1 MLTSFKKNTMTLRPQ
16 LTILSVVLSM
26 PFGLLAQKELPIVLT
41 NPSFEDIPRSSSTPS
56 GWFDCG
62 QMRDSPP
69 DVQPGFWEVSTPPK
83 HGSSYLGLV
92 VRDNETWEA
101 VGQRLI
107 RPMEVNQCYELSMDL
122 SKAPK
127 YLSKSPLSADVVDFA
142 TPVIVR
148 IYGGNGYCDRG
159 ELLAKSTIINHSRW
173 VGYNFRLSPTK
184 GSYSFIVI
192 EAYFKTPVL
201 FPYNGHVLID
211 NLSAIKPVVCGA
223 DKMPEKKETQAVTA
237 ATPTKKN
244 TTTPSK
250 SNNSSSSSTASVTEA
265 PAVTIGKN
273 AKKNVVYRLEKVYF
287 EANKYELK
295 AESETQLA
303 ELLAFL
309 RKRTDIVIEVGGH
322 TNNQM
327 WPNDAFA
334 LELSTNR
341 AKSVANW
348 LISNGIPANRVQFK
362 GYGWTK
368 PILPNTTAEGRRKN
382 QRVEATIINSNG

>member
-1 MLTSFKKNTMTLRPQ
+1 MTL
-16 LTILSVVLSM
+16 IHKLSFLSALFAL
-26 PFGLLAQKELPIVLT
+26 PYSLLAQKDIPILLT

-62 QMRDSPP
+62 QMKDSPP

-101 VGQRLI
+101 VGQRLS
-107 RPMEVNQCYELSMDL
+107 RPMEANQCYELSMDL

-148 IYGGNGYCDRG
+148 IYGGNGYCDKG

-184 GSYSFIVI
+184 SNYSFILI

-211 NLSAIKPVVCGA
+211 NLTSIKPVVCGP
-223 DKMPEKKETQAVTA
+223 DKMPDKKETPVVAGVT
-237 ATPTKKN
+237 PPKKN
-244 TTTPSK
+244 TGNPPK
-250 SNNSSSSSTASVTEA
+250 SSTTTNSTNSKIEETPMVA
-265 PAVTIGKN
+265 IGKN

-295 AESETQLA
+295 PESEAQLA

-348 LISNGIPANRVQFK
+348 LISNGIPSNRVQYK

-368 PILPNTTAEGRRKN
+368 PILPNTTTEGRRKN
-382 QRVEATIINSNG
+382 QRVEATILNSNG

>member
-1 MLTSFKKNTMTLRPQ
+1 MTL
-16 LTILSVVLSM
+16 IHKLSLLSALFALPIM
-26 PFGLLAQKELPIVLT
+26 LLAQKDIPILLT

-62 QMRDSPP
+62 QMKDSPP

-101 VGQRLI
+101 VGQRLS
-107 RPMEVNQCYELSMDL
+107 RPMEANQCYELSMDL

-148 IYGGNGYCDRG
+148 IYGGNGYCDKG

-184 GSYSFIVI
+184 SNYSFILI

-211 NLSAIKPVVCGA
+211 NLTSIKPVVCGP
-223 DKMPEKKETQAVTA
+223 DKMPDKKETPVVAGVT
-237 ATPTKKN
+237 PPKKN
-244 TTTPSK
+244 SGNPPKSSTTTNSTNSK
-250 SNNSSSSSTASVTEA
+250 VEETQMVA
-265 PAVTIGKN
+265 IGKN

-295 AESETQLA
+295 PESEAQLA

-348 LISNGIPANRVQFK
+348 LISKGIPSNRVQYK

-368 PILPNTTAEGRRKN
+368 PILPNTTTEGRRKN
-382 QRVEATIINSNG
+382 QRVEATILNSNG

>member
-1 MLTSFKKNTMTLRPQ
+1 MTL
-16 LTILSVVLSM
+16 IHKLSLLSALFALPIM
-26 PFGLLAQKELPIVLT
+26 LLAQKDIPILLT

-62 QMRDSPP
+62 QMKDSPP

-101 VGQRLI
+101 VGQRLS
-107 RPMEVNQCYELSMDL
+107 RPMEANQCYELSMDL

-148 IYGGNGYCDRG
+148 IYGGNGYCDKG

-184 GSYSFIVI
+184 SNYSFILI

-211 NLSAIKPVVCGA
+211 NLTSIKPVVCGP
-223 DKMPEKKETQAVTA
+223 DKMPDKKETPVVAGVT
-237 ATPTKKN
+237 PPKKN
-244 TTTPSK
+244 TGNPPK
-250 SNNSSSSSTASVTEA
+250 SSTTTNSTNSKIEETPMVA
-265 PAVTIGKN
+265 IGKN

-295 AESETQLA
+295 PESEAQLA

-348 LISNGIPANRVQFK
+348 LISNGIPSNRVQYK

-368 PILPNTTAEGRRKN
+368 PILPNTTTEGRRKN
-382 QRVEATIINSNG
+382 QRVEATILNSNG